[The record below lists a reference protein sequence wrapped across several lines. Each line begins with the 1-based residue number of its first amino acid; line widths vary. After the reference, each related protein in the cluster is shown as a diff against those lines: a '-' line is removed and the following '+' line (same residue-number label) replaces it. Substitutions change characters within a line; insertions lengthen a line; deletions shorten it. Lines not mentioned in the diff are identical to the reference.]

1 MPESRGKSSEKKVML
16 GHRLRRLRREQG
28 MTQSQL
34 AEQLEISPSYLN
46 LIEHNQRPVSAVLL
60 LRLARAFELDLQS
73 FAEDDES
80 RVLAELREVFADPAL
95 AAAGRVGAQ
104 DLRELAA
111 LAPPVTQAIVEL
123 YRALREARR
132 DLETVAEPDPG
143 SEGAAPARPD
153 AFPLDRVHDV
163 FQAHGNHFAEL
174 ESAADA
180 LWQEARLDGAD
191 LYRGLVDHLQ
201 ETHGLGVRVM
211 PQDVMGRLL
220 RRYDRHRR
228 RILLSEVLPRSSR
241 SFHLAAQLAAVHQR
255 PLLDRLVAAAKL
267 ASEPAQRLLRM
278 SLGNYFAGAVVMPYE
293 RFLAS
298 AQGLRYDIELLTRRF
313 EASFEQVCHRLTTL
327 QRPGARGVPFS
338 LLRIDRASNISK
350 RFSSGIPV
358 ARFGNACPLLMSST
372 PSAFPA
378 PFAPSWRRCRTARPI
393 SASRATW
400 CAGGSA
406 IAKSRPSRSPSPS
419 SAMPP
424 TPRISSMPTGWHSI
438 RRRRRRSVPPA
449 DCATDSTARIAPSRR
464 SANASPST
472 RTPAPPLPLA
482 SCRATTESI
491 RRSPM
496 SRGCIAP
503 RAVSP

>member
-267 ASEPAQRLLRM
+267 ESEPAQRLLRM

-338 LLRIDRASNISK
+338 LLRIDRAGNISK
-350 RFSSGIPV
+350 RFSSGIPF
-358 ARFGNACPLLMSST
+358 ARFGNACPLLNVFDAFRFPGTIRAQLAAMPDGST
-372 PSAFPA
+372 YLCLARDVVRGRIGHRQEPPQPLAITLICDAAYAKDIVYADGLALDPAQATPIGPTCRLCDRLDCTHRAFPPLGQRLA
-378 PFAPSWRRCRTARPI
+378 L
-393 SASRATW
+393 
-400 CAGGSA
+400 
-406 IAKSRPSRSPSPS
+406 
-419 SAMPP
+419 
-424 TPRISSMPTGWHSI
+424 
-438 RRRRRRSVPPA
+438 
-449 DCATDSTARIAPSRR
+449 DE
-464 SANASPST
+464 NT
-472 RTPAPPLPLA
+472 RTTSPFGLLP
-482 SCRATTESI
+482 RND
-491 RRSPM
+491 
-496 SRGCIAP
+496 
-503 RAVSP
+503 

>member
-1 MPESRGKSSEKKVML
+1 MAEPRSKASEKKVML
-16 GHRLRRLRREQG
+16 GHRLRRLRGEQG
-28 MTQSQL
+28 LTQTQL

-80 RVLAELREVFADPAL
+80 RVMAELREVFADPGL

-132 DLETVAEPDPG
+132 DLETVAEPTPG
-143 SEGAAPARPD
+143 SEGAALQRLD

-163 FQAHGNHFAEL
+163 FQAHGNHFPEL
-174 ESAADA
+174 ESAAEA
-180 LWQEARLDGAD
+180 LGQEAQLEGAD

-201 ETHGLGVRVM
+201 QAHGVSVRVM
-211 PQDVMGRLL
+211 PQEVMGRLL

-228 RILLSEVLPRSSR
+228 RILLSEVLTRSSR
-241 SFHLAAQLAAVHQR
+241 SFHLAAQLAAIHER

-278 SLGNYFAGAVVMPYE
+278 SLGNYFAGAVVMPYQ

-298 AQGLRYDIELLTRRF
+298 AQALRYDIELMSRRF
-313 EASFEQVCHRLTTL
+313 EASFEKICHRLTTL

-338 LLRIDRASNISK
+338 LLRIDRAGNISK
-350 RFSSGIPV
+350 RFSSGIPI
-358 ARFGNACPLLMSST
+358 ARFGNACPLLNVFDAFRFPGAIRAQLAAMPDGATYLCLARDMVRGRIGHRQEPPQPLAITLICDAAYAKDIVYADGLTLDPAQAT
-372 PSAFPA
+372 PIGPTCRLCERLECTHRAFP
-378 PFAPSWRRCRTARPI
+378 PLGQRL
-393 SASRATW
+393 
-400 CAGGSA
+400 A
-406 IAKSRPSRSPSPS
+406 I
-419 SAMPP
+419 
-424 TPRISSMPTGWHSI
+424 
-438 RRRRRRSVPPA
+438 
-449 DCATDSTARIAPSRR
+449 DE
-464 SANASPST
+464 NT
-472 RTPAPPLPLA
+472 RTTSPFGLLPLND
-482 SCRATTESI
+482 
-491 RRSPM
+491 
-496 SRGCIAP
+496 
-503 RAVSP
+503 